1 MNEQQ
6 NAVCK
11 LSEIKNG
18 EMKEV
23 QAGETPVLLVR
34 LDDKCYALGAHC
46 THYHAPL
53 AEGYL
58 SGDRIVCPWHHA
70 CFNGRTGDLEE
81 PPALDSLPNFPVRIS
96 GDNIFV
102 DFPAAPDD
110 RREPDMVKPD
120 VAADRRTFV
129 IIGGGGAGY
138 SAAQTLREDGFQGRV
153 VMVTPENH
161 LPYDRPNL
169 SKDYLQGSAEPE
181 RMLPPEVTAVAV
193 GASKRRFLRET
204 SDRGLTR
211 NSKAGLIE

>member
-11 LSEIKNG
+11 LSEINNG

-34 LDDKCYALGAHC
+34 LDDRFYAVGAHC

-96 GDNIFV
+96 GDDIFV
-102 DFPAAPDD
+102 DVPAEPGD
-110 RREPDMVKPD
+110 RRDPETVN
-120 VAADRRTFV
+120 ADFTVDARTFV
-129 IIGGGGAGY
+129 IIGGG
-138 SAAQTLREDGFQGRV
+138 
-153 VMVTPENH
+153 
-161 LPYDRPNL
+161 
-169 SKDYLQGSAEPE
+169 
-181 RMLPPEVTAVAV
+181 
-193 GASKRRFLRET
+193 
-204 SDRGLTR
+204 
-211 NSKAGLIE
+211 